1 MLTFQNPELA
11 HTKVSK
17 SSTNDFT
24 TTINSETE
32 VHCIQTVDSFAELK
46 DDWNRLVSE
55 SINPH
60 PFILWEWMYSWW
72 ETYHQENHDK
82 LAILA
87 MYRNSELVALAPF
100 YIKSKGFFLKRLSLL
115 GEGENIA
122 DAAVTTYP
130 DLIVKEQYRDQAI
143 SAFTKKLKKYRLDSL
158 KFNYASFNLIQEN
171 SVLKELGECFNDD
184 FTTLKK
190 HSENQFVINLPKNE
204 DEYIESLSKST
215 RKQFRMKLRRLKKE
229 GSIEITSEDNL
240 NTGLLTIETLQHARS
255 SHLKQKNPFDS
266 ECFKIFHKKL
276 TEHFKHQEILQIRV
290 MKHDDTPIAAA
301 YNFYYKGSCYSYLS
315 GFKSSNDRRFS
326 PMFILD
332 MLEIQNLIK
341 RQYDRYDLLVSESQ
355 NNYKTKFGSDVNS
368 VYKIHWFRKGL
379 ISTGMITYLKVRPL
393 LAKVY
398 HLYKQ

>member
-1 MLTFQNPELA
+1 MLTFRNTELTPTTI
-11 HTKVSK
+11 TKL
-17 SSTNDFT
+17 STNDFM

-72 ETYHQENHDK
+72 ETYHQDNHDK

-87 MYRNSELVALAPF
+87 MYHSSELVALAPF

-115 GEGENIA
+115 GEGENKA
-122 DAAVTTYP
+122 DAAVTPYP

-143 SAFTKKLKKYRLDSL
+143 SAFTKIVKKSQLDWL
-158 KFNYASFNLIQEN
+158 KFNYASFNLIHEN
-171 SVLKELGECFNDD
+171 SVLEELGD
-184 FTTLKK
+184 FFCDNYITLKK
-190 HSENQFVINLPKNE
+190 HCENQFVINLPKTE
-204 DEYIESLSKST
+204 DEYLESLSRST

-229 GSIEITSEDNL
+229 GSIEIASEDNL
-240 NTGLLTIETLQHARS
+240 ITGLKTIETLHRARM
-255 SHLKQKNPFDS
+255 SHLKQNNPFDS
-266 ECFKIFHKKL
+266 DSFKTFHRKL
-276 TEHFKHQEILQIRV
+276 TVRFQHQKILKIRV

-301 YNFYYKGSCYSYLS
+301 YNFNYKGSSYSYLT
-315 GFKSSNDRRFS
+315 GFNSSNDKRFS
-326 PMFILD
+326 PMFIFD

-355 NNYKTKFGSDVNS
+355 NNYKSKFRSDVNS
-368 VYKIHWFRKGL
+368 VYKIHWFRKGI
-379 ISTGMITYLKVRPL
+379 ISTGMISYLKVRPL

-398 HLYKQ
+398 HLFKK